1 MKPDPKFVFS
11 TDDAQEVPVDPV
23 LAFFS
28 SHYEGI
34 WHAARLLGGY
44 ESARLV
50 DRCAELLTQD
60 QRVTNKARVMLD
72 QILSILSLDR
82 VEDPNLPYM
91 GHFALI
97 DPLDPVVEEICLLT
111 DGLCHVLALRDHPD
125 DLRRVA

>member
-1 MKPDPKFVFS
+1 MKQDLKFVFS
-11 TDDAQEVPVDPV
+11 TDAAREISADPV

-60 QRVTNKARVMLD
+60 RRVTKKTRVMLD
-72 QILSILSLDR
+72 QILALLSLEKAADPDR
-82 VEDPNLPYM
+82 PFC
-91 GHFALI
+91 GFFAVI

-111 DGLCHVLALRDHPD
+111 DGLRHVLERHD
-125 DLRRVA
+125 DPAASRRVA